1 MAISHGAVCL
11 GPDEIARRFFDWVGI
26 GPDAVAVVRFRHSS
40 QSCTIALPTF
50 RTWGR
55 NDLRRRTAHAA
66 SSAFAAGR
74 NVVVQDP
81 GAVKLQPRLC
91 NAEHMLRSMRVPA
104 MGDAATLSR
113 LLSAQGGEASLAECE
128 AALASPFA
136 DGRIFGLMVG
146 GHVEIDLSVPLS
158 ADSLVR
164 LRPPGWPFAEAG
176 LGRTDTY
183 SPQSLVQEQS
193 TDP

>member
-1 MAISHGAVCL
+1 
-11 GPDEIARRFFDWVGI
+11 
-26 GPDAVAVVRFRHSS
+26 
-40 QSCTIALPTF
+40 
-50 RTWGR
+50 
-55 NDLRRRTAHAA
+55 
-66 SSAFAAGR
+66 
-74 NVVVQDP
+74 
-81 GAVKLQPRLC
+81 
-91 NAEHMLRSMRVPA
+91 

-136 DGRIFGLMVG
+136 HGRIFGLMAG

-164 LRPPGWPFAEAG
+164 LQPPGWPFAEAG

-183 SPQSLVQEQS
+183 SPQSLVQEQP